1 MEIVILA
8 LAFLFKVL
16 IGLILAAIGIA
27 LLIVALPLVLIV
39 GIIIGPFLLLG
50 IF

>member
-1 MEIVILA
+1 MGIVL
-8 LAFLFKVL
+8 LVLTYLFQIL

-27 LLIVALPLVLIV
+27 LLIVAIPLVLIV

>member
-16 IGLILAAIGIA
+16 IGLILVAIGIA
-27 LLIVALPLVLIV
+27 LLIVAIPLVLIV
-39 GIIIGPFLLLG
+39 GIIISPFLLLG
-50 IF
+50 FF